1 LPKTPLLL
9 GSLTQ
14 YEDIATPHEI
24 HNYQQR
30 VESITYASSIT
41 RPDNAQATSFLARFN
56 TNPSPD
62 HLRAVNYNLA
72 YLLVMCYYALE
83 YGGAMEGQRL
93 FMAASDALYA
103 DDVSTRYST
112 EGYVFQLFRSII
124 NYKCIKQSTITT
136 STTEAELLALA
147 HIYAWLL

>member
-1 LPKTPLLL
+1 
-9 GSLTQ
+9 
-14 YEDIATPHEI
+14 
-24 HNYQQR
+24 
-30 VESITYASSIT
+30 
-41 RPDNAQATSFLARFN
+41 
-56 TNPSPD
+56 
-62 HLRAVNYNLA
+62 
-72 YLLVMCYYALE
+72 
-83 YGGAMEGQRL
+83 
-93 FMAASDALYA
+93 MAASDALYA

>member
-62 HLRAVNYNLA
+62 YLRVVNYNLA
-72 YLLVMCYYALE
+72 YLLVICFYALE
-83 YGGAMEGQRL
+83 YSGAMEGQRL
-93 FMAASDALYA
+93 FMAASNALYA